1 MKKRILGAILACAMT
16 IGLLAGCGGGGSSS
30 GGSGGSSSSGGVST
44 SGGGESS
51 GGLTASAISSSWK
64 VTCPWAPSGVAAMVS
79 QMAATKSPDHSD
91 SITLVAEAIAGDAAT
106 VNTWVLDT
114 EANDPELVFVGEG
127 LLSITSI
134 IDPSKMQFGEE
145 DLAFV
150 ENLYSSIFVLSADAD
165 LNINTLDELE
175 AYVAEG
181 NPVSVAARNASDPVA
196 PLTATLTG
204 LPSAT

>member
-79 QMAATKSPDHSD
+79 QMAAAAAETVKIASAVRFVSSPVF
-91 SITLVAEAIAGDAAT
+91 T
-106 VNTWVLDT
+106 VLD
-114 EANDPELVFVGEG
+114 V
-127 LLSITSI
+127 
-134 IDPSKMQFGEE
+134 
-145 DLAFV
+145 
-150 ENLYSSIFVLSADAD
+150 
-165 LNINTLDELE
+165 
-175 AYVAEG
+175 
-181 NPVSVAARNASDPVA
+181 
-196 PLTATLTG
+196 
-204 LPSAT
+204 